1 MLLSIVIAA
10 LLKETGMLNQIAVY
24 LEPIVSG
31 WLGLPKEAVIA
42 LILGVVRRE
51 MAVAPLL
58 AIEGL
63 TALQAFV
70 GGTVALLYLPC
81 LSVFGILAKEFNAK
95 VAVTIAVSTFATALF
110 VAGIINQV
118 AHLIM

>member
-1 MLLSIVIAA
+1 
-10 LLKETGMLNQIAVY
+10 
-24 LEPIVSG
+24 
-31 WLGLPKEAVIA
+31 
-42 LILGVVRRE
+42 

-58 AIEGL
+58 AIQGL

-95 VAVTIAVSTFATALF
+95 VAVAIGVSTAISALL

-118 AHLIM
+118 AQLFI